1 MFVFIF
7 YILHAEIQNSIM
19 LFIDALKIIKKR
31 SILIVKEYIQ
41 TNNSIWESLTLSFKN
56 WIYKFQ

>member
-7 YILHAEIQNSIM
+7 YIIHLEIQNSIM

-31 SILIVKEYIQ
+31 CSLIVKEYRLII
-41 TNNSIWESLTLSFKN
+41 NSNGESLILSFKMLDS
-56 WIYKFQ
+56 